1 MAERRA
7 EKVGRFRRFTG
18 SVRFRVTAVAT
29 VAVAGV
35 LAVMA
40 VVSVT
45 AQSRALTGNLDDR
58 ITVSADELTVV
69 LEGGTIPS
77 SLSIGAGDEGFA
89 QLVSPDGDVVAAS
102 ERVAGAPAVISDP
115 TSVSDST
122 QIRTVNGLP
131 IGEDSEDD
139 FRLLTRPVDVDGSPL
154 VLVTA
159 ASLDDVNESVRV
171 LTLTLVVVLPVVLV
185 LFAALIWFVVS
196 RALRPVEAIRAEVVQ
211 IGGDQLERRVPVP
224 ESEDEIGRLATTMNE
239 MLERIETAHERQRRF
254 VADASHE
261 LRSPLTNI
269 RSELEVDLAHPASA
283 DPLAT
288 HRSVLEETGRLQR
301 LVDDLLYLARSDAGV
316 VPIGSARV
324 DLDEIVLHEAT
335 RARSGS
341 GPAIDV
347 TDVSGA
353 QVSGDTDQLR
363 RAVRNLVDNARRHA
377 TSAVT
382 VSLHE
387 NADTVVLRISD
398 DGEGVPPDQA
408 QRIFERFTRA
418 DTARDRDHGG
428 TGLGLAITSDIV
440 GRHGGSVELD
450 DAPGP
455 GATFVVRLPVP

>member
-7 EKVGRFRRFTG
+7 EKVGRFRRFIG

-35 LAVMA
+35 LGVTA

-45 AQSRALTGNLDDR
+45 AQRQALTENLDDR

-69 LEGGTIPS
+69 LEGGTIPT
-77 SLSIGAGDEGFA
+77 SLTIRVGDEGFA
-89 QLVSPDGDVVAAS
+89 QLISPDGEVVAAS
-102 ERVAGAPAVISDP
+102 ERVANAPAVVSGP
-115 TSVSDST
+115 TPDSP
-122 QIRTVNGLP
+122 QIRTVSGLP
-131 IGEDSEDD
+131 IGEDSKDD
-139 FRLLTRPVDVDGSPL
+139 FRLLTRPVDVDGQTLAL
-154 VLVTA
+154 VAA
-159 ASLDDVNESVRV
+159 ASLDEVDESVRV
-171 LTLTLVVVLPVVLV
+171 LTLTLVVVLPIVLI
-185 LFAALIWFVVS
+185 LFAALIWFVVA

-211 IGGDQLERRVPVP
+211 IGGDELERRVPVP
-224 ESEDEIGRLATTMNE
+224 ESDDEIGRLATTMNE

-261 LRSPLTNI
+261 LRSPLTSI
-269 RSELEVDLAHPASA
+269 RSELEVDLTHPASA

-316 VPIGSARV
+316 IPTGRDSV

-363 RAVRNLVDNARRHA
+363 RAVRNLLDNARRHA

-387 NADTVVLRISD
+387 NADTVVLCISD

-450 DAPGP
+450 DTPGP